1 MENNEISTEIS
12 IENLTEDLTEIASEN
27 TDEKTSEA
35 TGILKLFSKQQL
47 IMMCV
52 VLGVSILLLIVGIF
66 CGVNKVHS
74 DAAAAANAAAK
85 EKAKDA
91 ESVDLADSLRTA
103 AVDKVLDANYIP
115 AYSLSQVMSLDV
127 SKPSGVTVEDLKKVT
142 SQGLVGLE
150 EAFWQAEQD
159 YGINCLFVMAI
170 AAIESG
176 NGTIN
181 GVGNNMFGWGGGY
194 IAFSSKA
201 EGIDVVARGLAR
213 NYLTPGAG
221 LYSGNTISSV
231 NKRYASSP
239 TWDDKVAS
247 KMVSYYSTISK
258 THNTELEKLK

>member
-1 MENNEISTEIS
+1 MEK
-12 IENLTEDLTEIASEN
+12 SEN
-27 TDEKTSEA
+27 VKISFRPLSVLSKRTWICI
-35 TGILKLFSKQQL
+35 GIIVGLSLILF
-47 IMMCV
+47 
-52 VLGVSILLLIVGIF
+52 IVGIF
-66 CGVNKVHS
+66 GAAAKINA
-74 DAAAAANAAAK
+74 DAAAANKAMSEAK
-85 EKAKDA
+85 MAEA
-91 ESVDLADSLRTA
+91 ESVPLDEALRLE
-103 AVDKVLDANYIP
+103 AVNSVLDKNYIP
-115 AYSLSQVMSLDV
+115 AYSLSQVMALDV
-127 SKPSGVTVEDLKKVT
+127 SKPSGVTVDDLKKVT
-142 SQGLVGLE
+142 TQGLVGLE
-150 EAFWQAEQD
+150 KAFWKAEQD

-194 IAFSSKA
+194 IKFASKA

-231 NKRYASSP
+231 NKRYAAST

-247 KMVSYYSTISK
+247 KMVYYYSIISK

>member
-1 MENNEISTEIS
+1 MEKTEIS
-12 IENLTEDLTEIASEN
+12 IENSTEEV
-27 TDEKTSEA
+27 KPEA
-35 TGILKLFSKQQL
+35 GFLRILSKQQL
-47 IMMCV
+47 IMIGA
-52 VLGVSILLLIVGIF
+52 VLGVSVLLLIVGIF

-74 DAAAAANAAAK
+74 DAAEAAAAAT
-85 EKAKDA
+85 EKKMAEAEPADPADA
-91 ESVDLADSLRTA
+91 LRQT
-103 AVDKVLDANYIP
+103 AVDEVLDANYIP
-115 AYSLSQVMSLDV
+115 AYSLSQVMALDV

-142 SQGLVGLE
+142 SHGLVGLE
-150 EAFWQAEQD
+150 KDFWQAEQD

-194 IAFSSKA
+194 IKFSSKA

-221 LYSGNTISSV
+221 LYSGNTISDV
-231 NKRYASSP
+231 NKRYASSS

-258 THNTELEKLK
+258 THNRELEKLK

>member
-1 MENNEISTEIS
+1 MEKTEIS
-12 IENLTEDLTEIASEN
+12 IENSTEEV
-27 TDEKTSEA
+27 KPEA
-35 TGILKLFSKQQL
+35 GFFRILSKQQL
-47 IMMCV
+47 IMIGA
-52 VLGVSILLLIVGIF
+52 VLGVSVLLLIVGIF

-74 DAAAAANAAAK
+74 DAAEAAAAAT
-85 EKAKDA
+85 EKKMAEAEPADPADA
-91 ESVDLADSLRTA
+91 LRQT
-103 AVDKVLDANYIP
+103 AVDEVLDANYIP
-115 AYSLSQVMSLDV
+115 AYSLSQVMALDV

-142 SQGLVGLE
+142 SHGLVGLE
-150 EAFWQAEQD
+150 KDFWQAEQD

-194 IAFSSKA
+194 IKFSSKA

-221 LYSGNTISSV
+221 LYSGNRISDV
-231 NKRYASSP
+231 NKRYASSS

>member
-1 MENNEISTEIS
+1 MDNTENS
-12 IENLTEDLTEIASEN
+12 
-27 TDEKTSEA
+27 KTNNA
-35 TGILKLFSKQQL
+35 VLKMFSKKQL
-47 IMMCV
+47 ILIGT
-52 VLGVSILLLIVGIF
+52 VLAVSIVLLIAGIF
-66 CGVNKVHS
+66 CGVNKIHA
-74 DAAAAANAAAK
+74 DAAETAAAAT
-85 EKAKDA
+85 EKKLA
-91 ESVDLADSLRTA
+91 EAEPVDPADSLRKA
-103 AVDKVLDANYIP
+103 AVDEVLDANYIP
-115 AYSLSQVMSLDV
+115 AYSLSQVMALDV

-142 SQGLVGLE
+142 SHGLVGLE
-150 EAFWQAEQD
+150 KDFWQAEQD

-194 IAFSSKA
+194 IKFSSKA

-221 LYSGNTISSV
+221 LYSGNRISDV
-231 NKRYASSP
+231 NKRYASSS

-258 THNTELEKLK
+258 THNKELEKLK

>member
-1 MENNEISTEIS
+1 MRGQSMEKAEESK
-12 IENLTEDLTEIASEN
+12 
-27 TDEKTSEA
+27 KTA
-35 TGILKLFSKQQL
+35 GILNMFSKQQL
-47 IMMCV
+47 IMIGA
-52 VLGVSILLLIVGIF
+52 VLGVSVLLLIVGIF

-74 DAAAAANAAAK
+74 DAAEAAAAAT
-85 EKAKDA
+85 EKKMAEAEPADPADA
-91 ESVDLADSLRTA
+91 LRQT
-103 AVDKVLDANYIP
+103 AVDEVLDANYIP
-115 AYSLSQVMSLDV
+115 AYSLSQVMALDV

-142 SQGLVGLE
+142 SHGLVGLE
-150 EAFWQAEQD
+150 KDFWQAEQD

-194 IAFSSKA
+194 IKFSSKA

-221 LYSGNTISSV
+221 LYSGNRISDV
-231 NKRYASSP
+231 NKRYASSS

-247 KMVSYYSTISK
+247 KMVSYYSIISK